1 MAPLITLDGV
11 TYAYPLAEQP
21 VFRDL
26 SLRVEEGEF
35 LLVVGESGSGKSTF
49 LRLLNGLVPHF
60 YGGTFVGNVVV
71 GGQSTREHGPRL
83 LSETVGFV
91 FQDPEAQFVVDRVED
106 DIAFGMENAGVPP
119 AEMRARIEE
128 VLHLLD
134 LGHLRQRP
142 VSSLS
147 GGEMQRVA
155 IAGAL
160 VLRPR
165 VLVLDEPTS
174 QLDPQAAEEVLSTL
188 VRLNRELGLT
198 VVLAEHR
205 LERVAPYAH
214 RVLFFPGGGRPPAV
228 GAPREIFGAIQ
239 MAPPVTRLGRRL
251 AWRPLPLSVEQGRPF
266 AERLLSQVELAPR
279 PLPSSSNGHEL
290 AIQVEGVRVAYG
302 AQVVLHDVNLTVG
315 RGEFVAL
322 MGPNGAGKSTL
333 ARLLVGLVRPLSGR
347 VLVEGQDAG
356 ERSAQELCRRVAY
369 LPQNPSA
376 LLFADTVWE
385 ELLVTLRYHD
395 LTPETAPVHPRDLLR
410 RLNLLAVADA
420 YPRDLSAGQRER
432 VALAAVTVTRPP
444 ILVLDEPTRGLDMRQ
459 KQELVGL
466 LQEWRAEGAT
476 VLLITHD
483 VELVAQAAD
492 RVVIL
497 DAGRVVADGPTR
509 PTLGQLD
516 LFAPQMARL
525 FGRPDLLTVE
535 DVLVAAGNRAT
546 VGGAG

>member
-1 MAPLITLDGV
+1 MAPIITLSNV
-11 TYAYPLAEQP
+11 TYAYPLADRP
-21 VFRDL
+21 VFRGL
-26 SLRVEEGEF
+26 SLHIEEGEF

-60 YGGTFVGNVVV
+60 YGGTFAGDVIVA
-71 GGQSTREHGPRL
+71 GQNTREHEPRH
-83 LSETVGFV
+83 LSHTVGFV

-106 DIAFGMENAGVPP
+106 DVAFGLENAGVPL
-119 AEMRARIEE
+119 AEMRTRVEE
-128 VLHLLD
+128 ALNLLG
-134 LGHLRQRP
+134 LSGLRQRP

-160 VLRPR
+160 VLQPR

-174 QLDPQAAEEVLSTL
+174 QLDPQAADEVLSAL

-214 RVLFFPGGGRPPAV
+214 RVLFFPGEGQAPVV
-228 GAPREIFGAIQ
+228 GTPREIFGTIP
-239 MAPPVTRLGRRL
+239 MAPPVTRLGRCL
-251 AWRPLPLSVEQGRPF
+251 SWHPLPLSVEQGRPF
-266 AERLLSQVELAPR
+266 AERLLAQKGLSAL
-279 PLPSSSNGHEL
+279 PLRCSPNGREPL
-290 AIQVEGVRVAYG
+290 IRVEGAQVAYG
-302 AQVVLHDVNLTVG
+302 EQVVLHGVNLTVG

-333 ARLLVGLVRPLSGR
+333 ARLLVGLVRPCAGR
-347 VLVEGQDAG
+347 VLIEGQDVR
-356 ERSAQELCRRVAY
+356 ERPTQELCRQVAY

-385 ELLVTLRYHD
+385 ELVVTLRYHG
-395 LTPETAPVHPRDLLR
+395 LTPETAPLHPRNLLR

-432 VALAAVTVTRPP
+432 VALGAVTVTRPP
-444 ILVLDEPTRGLDMRQ
+444 VLVLDEPTRGLDMRQ
-459 KQELVGL
+459 KQDLVAL
-466 LQEWRAEGAT
+466 LQEWRAEEAT

-492 RVVIL
+492 RVVVL
-497 DAGRVVADGPTR
+497 NAGQVVADGPTR
-509 PTLGQLD
+509 PTLGQLEA
-516 LFAPQMARL
+516 FAPQMARL

-535 DVLVAAGNRAT
+535 DVLMA
-546 VGGAG
+546 VGVGTTTGGPK